1 MNAVN
6 PRECRQCNSVESGD
20 NNCSTN
26 ITIFYNMSEKC
37 PSSIQCG
44 GSNPQ
49 PLGRESPPVTTSKRL
64 PKHWAYLRE
73 SNIFVKNWF
82 GKKRGR
88 FWLKSRTCFTNYF
101 GKNFREFRAQLFLQL
116 TSKVLFFLFFP
127 VQYFFGSSPLSV
139 TRLGNFCKLSR

>member
-1 MNAVN
+1 
-6 PRECRQCNSVESGD
+6 
-20 NNCSTN
+20 
-26 ITIFYNMSEKC
+26 MSEKC

-88 FWLKSRTCFTNYF
+88 FWLKSRTGFTNYF

-116 TSKVLFFLFFP
+116 TSKVLFFLFFLFTP
-127 VQYFFGSSPLSV
+127 FNISLGPSLSV
-139 TRLGNFCKLSR
+139 WPDWAIFASYRGKKILKKQPKYFATFWAILTNITF